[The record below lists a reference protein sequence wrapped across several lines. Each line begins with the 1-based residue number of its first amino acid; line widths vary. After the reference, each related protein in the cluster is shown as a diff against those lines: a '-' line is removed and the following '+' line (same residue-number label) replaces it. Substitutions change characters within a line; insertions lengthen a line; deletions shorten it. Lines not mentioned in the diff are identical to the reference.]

1 MQNTSPNIKFLPN
14 LSKLFE
20 RCMDDQLNDY
30 FDKILS
36 KYSYGFRKAGPVK

>member
-1 MQNTSPNIKFLPN
+1 MQNTSSNIKLLPN

-36 KYSYGFRKAGPVK
+36 KYPYGFRKAGAAK